1 MKKFLIVSLVLTLL
15 LAGLAATALMN
26 ANSLLT
32 ALKPDLE
39 KMAGT
44 ALRAPVR
51 LGELSVS
58 LIPSTRVTAAE
69 VRVGSMTLRNVTLHA
84 RLLPL
89 LGKRLEIT
97 QLSLQ
102 QPEVILLKGP
112 TGLTVEGV
120 AAPAT
125 PVGGGGTSPH
135 SIPAA
140 PAGEQA
146 AGGAP
151 LTLSLDRIEIRDGLV
166 KIREVDRESRISDIF
181 LDAAVRLDGATVA
194 IPSFVLRARPGDA
207 PPLTIEGRDIGI
219 DGAALSGQVTITAL
233 KTSANLAISRE
244 HTGAGTARVAGT
256 LDLASVRELGDL
268 VPPTLRAMP
277 LTGMVQLR
285 SEGTFG
291 PGDGWRVRGTLEPR
305 DLALAQGAFAM
316 TGGSGRLSFEA
327 DPVRQAGA
335 VQELTL
341 SLNGAPMTATLPLLE
356 HTGGKITAN
365 GFELRAFGG
374 TLKASASHDLSGQ
387 RFSLSPEAANLDL
400 GALLP
405 ALRPVAPPPF
415 TGRLE
420 SFSATL
426 SGTSSALPTSLT
438 GRGQLAVRDGE
449 LKGVNIA
456 GDVLKSVANLPFLTG
471 SLFDS
476 LPEQERAELQRA
488 DTKITSLTTNFSL
501 GAGGVTA
508 PNFRLQSSIFSL
520 EADGT
525 IGFDSALNLN
535 ATILFSPGFSGLL
548 AGRVREVRAV
558 LDREGR
564 LVIPLRLTGTPERL
578 TVTPNVSRLMQS
590 GAGRIVEEQAGKL
603 LDKALGGKGQ
613 SDGLKGILGF

>member
-1 MKKFLIVSLVLTLL
+1 MKRFLIVSLVLALL
-15 LAGLAATALMN
+15 LAGLAAAALMN

-39 KMAGT
+39 QIAGT

-69 VRVGSMTLRNVTLHA
+69 ARVGSMTFRNLTLHA

-97 QLSLQ
+97 RLSLQ
-102 QPEVILLKGP
+102 QPEVILLRGP

-120 AAPAT
+120 ASPAT
-125 PVGGGGTSPH
+125 PAEGGSSPH
-135 SIPAA
+135 PVAAA
-140 PAGEQA
+140 PAGERA
-146 AGGAP
+146 VGGTP
-151 LTLSLDRIEIRDGLV
+151 LSLSLDRIEIRDGLI
-166 KIREVDRESRISDIF
+166 KIREVGRESRISDIF
-181 LDAAVRLDGATVA
+181 LDAAIRLDGATVA

-219 DGAALSGQVTITAL
+219 DGAAVSGQVTVTAL
-233 KTSANLAISRE
+233 TTSANLTISRNR
-244 HTGAGTARVAGT
+244 TGAGTARVAGT
-256 LDLASVRELGDL
+256 LDLASVRELGEL

-277 LTGMVQLR
+277 LTGTVQLL

-291 PGDGWRVRGTLEPR
+291 PGGGWRARGTLEPR
-305 DLALAQGAFAM
+305 DLALAQGAFAV

-335 VQELTL
+335 VEELTL

-374 TLKASASHDLSGQ
+374 TLKANASHDLNGQ

-426 SGTSSALPTSLT
+426 SGTSSALPASLT

-449 LKGVNIA
+449 LQGVNIA
-456 GDVLKSVANLPFLTG
+456 GDVLKSVAKLPFLTG

-501 GAGGVTA
+501 GVGGVTT

-535 ATILFSPGFSGLL
+535 ATILFSPGFSSLL
-548 AGRVREVRAV
+548 ASRVREVRAV

-564 LVIPLRLTGTPERL
+564 LVIPLRLTGTPGRL
-578 TVTPNVSRLMQS
+578 TVTPNVSRLMES
-590 GAGRIVEEQAGKL
+590 GAGRLVEEQAGKL
-603 LDKALGGKGQ
+603 LDKALGGKGK
-613 SDGLKGILGF
+613 SNGLKGLLGF